1 MACFARFKA
10 RTDTRVVDVV
20 TTLLL
25 RAPFS
30 SRFIPSVAV
39 ISIKMSKIALL
50 LCCCWHPRLQ
60 PGVVC

>member
-39 ISIKMSKIALL
+39 ISIKLIKIAFL
-50 LCCCWHPRLQ
+50 LCCCWHLRLQ